1 MLQLG
6 LFAQIILCCISPF
19 HAAESIPCST
29 ESEIHA
35 EHGVFGFTGGGSSHG
50 QRREGE
56 LDGIDQDFDETQ
68 IEIQFAGK
76 LLATCTLLP
85 PVA

>member
-1 MLQLG
+1 MTLERENHIELEVYDS
-6 LFAQIILCCISPF
+6 A
-19 HAAESIPCST
+19 
-29 ESEIHA
+29 
-35 EHGVFGFTGGGSSHG
+35 GGGSSHG

-76 LLATCTLLP
+76 LRAICTVLP
-85 PVA
+85 PVAQTSQLQCWPVNQQDLTCLV